1 MAGTLYGFDE
11 PSFKRVQE
19 ATRRVLGTPR
29 SGARQRRQVPVLSG
43 RPATESAAA
52 CNSCGSVSVESL
64 VIDLGG
70 GLLATDQYL
79 FSAYCG
85 GGQPWVFTWD
95 SGTTW
100 LGVTPETEIDCDGD
114 PVTVTATMVFS
125 SSAPDGVTITLSSG
139 GALAVYKN
147 LTAWQ
152 PCSSVRMVLDDYDES
167 CVCIPWDQTPCLV
180 PVEVTP

>member
-1 MAGTLYGFDE
+1 MADELYGHSEEGFRRLQQAVRQSLGA
-11 PSFKRVQE
+11 PRV
-19 ATRRVLGTPR
+19 G
-29 SGARQRRQVPVLSG
+29 SQRRRQPPVLSG
-43 RPATESAAA
+43 GAETSSAAA
-52 CNSCGSVSVESL
+52 CNSCGSVSAESL

-70 GLLATDQYL
+70 GLLATDEYL

-100 LGVTPETEIDCDGD
+100 LGVTPEEEINCDGS
-114 PVTVTATMVFS
+114 PVTVTAAMVFT

-147 LTAWQ
+147 STAWQ
-152 PCSSVRMVLDDYDES
+152 PCSSVRMTLVSYDES
-167 CVCIPWDQTPCLV
+167 CVCIPWDSFPCLV
-180 PVEVTP
+180 PVEV